1 MRVMREVTVHRKT
14 DGPRQS
20 GERKVALVT
29 GASSGIGMSVA
40 SALGH
45 AGYLVM
51 AHGRRAERLQELAA
65 AIDGC
70 AWIAGDLVQ
79 DGACEALF
87 ETALKQF
94 GLVDCVVNCAGKN
107 HVGTIGEVD
116 VDALCEMVRINTEAA
131 FRLTYLALKYF
142 KQRETGDLIHITSV
156 MGYKVRETGGGYSGT
171 KHAVEAL
178 CEALRMELARTDIR
192 VSCVAPGLVRTELH
206 RDLAVHPSIT
216 RNVDPLSPCDVAD
229 AVLWLLQTPRQIHIP
244 QLVMLPK
251 GHVI

>member
-1 MRVMREVTVHRKT
+1 MRTGLEMDNKR
-14 DGPRQS
+14 
-20 GERKVALVT
+20 VAVVT
-29 GASSGIGMSVA
+29 GASSGIGLAVA
-40 SALGH
+40 HALGE
-45 AGYLVM
+45 AGYVVM
-51 AHGRRAERLQELAA
+51 AHGRREERLRDLAA
-65 AIDGC
+65 KVEGC
-70 AWIAGDLVQ
+70 AWVAGDLT
-79 DGACEALF
+79 DEGACEALLWA
-87 ETALKQF
+87 ALERF
-94 GLVDCVVNCAGKN
+94 GRVDCVVNCAGKN
-107 HVGTIGEVD
+107 HVGSIDEVN

-142 KQRETGDLIHITSV
+142 KEQGSGDLIHITSI

-206 RDLAVHPSIT
+206 RDLPIHPSIT
-216 RNVDPLSPCDVAD
+216 RNIDPLSPCDIAK
-229 AVLWLLQTPRQIHIP
+229 AVLWLLQMPRQINIP

>member
-1 MRVMREVTVHRKT
+1 MREEATVLRDTGDMHAAKK
-14 DGPRQS
+14 G
-20 GERKVALVT
+20 KVALVT
-29 GASSGIGMSVA
+29 GASSGIGMAVA
-40 SALGH
+40 DALGQ
-45 AGYLVM
+45 AGYRVM
-51 AHGRRAERLQELAA
+51 AHGRRAERLRELAEKL
-65 AIDGC
+65 DGC
-70 AWIAGDLVQ
+70 AWIAGDLIG

-87 ETALKQF
+87 EAALEQF
-94 GLVDCVVNCAGKN
+94 GHVDCVVNCAGKN
-107 HVGTIGEVD
+107 HVGMIGEVD

-142 KQRETGDLIHITSV
+142 QERGVGDLIHVTSV
-156 MGYKVRETGGGYSGT
+156 MGYKVRETGGGYAGT

-206 RDLAVHPSIT
+206 RDLPVHPSIT
-216 RNVDPLSPCDVAD
+216 RNIEPLSPGDVAT
-229 AVLWLLQTPRQIHIP
+229 AVLWMLQTPRQINIP